1 MAKQVPLHSSSSSS
15 ILSSRRLH
23 LIGIGGTGMR
33 PLAEIAHLKGFH
45 VSGSDQSRSTN
56 VERLI
61 AAGIPVAAEHTAA
74 NLPPKPCEIIISS
87 AIKADNPELK
97 AACEQGY
104 SIVHRS
110 DLLKLLMVGKKA
122 ICVSG
127 THGKTST
134 TAMLAYMLHA
144 LELDPTAA
152 IGGELVGLEKS
163 SFVGSGDY
171 FVAECDESDGS
182 FLKYDPFISIVT
194 NIDLDHLDHYGD
206 IEGLKKAFLS
216 FIQKTDKDGC
226 AVVGWDNPI
235 VRELMSSF
243 SGSKL
248 AFGTRM
254 GSEVRGTRFTS
265 HGRTVAYEAVVDK
278 TLVASEAA
286 LVGKH
291 NFQNILCCLAVAN
304 VLELDL
310 AAAALALSHYPG
322 VGRRFSLM
330 AEYAGVKIYDDYAHN
345 PGKIRSCIEGARS
358 AFPSE
363 RILII
368 FQPHRYSRL
377 ETMYNEFM
385 QSFGAA
391 DEVFVLP
398 VYAAG
403 ETSTRDFSP
412 ARVAKD
418 IQDASKVRASKYETD
433 VLKARLS
440 HQQSPT
446 VLITIGAGDVWRL
459 SQEWK
464 EFLHGP
470 ETQTKDPSIE
480 PKA

>member
-1 MAKQVPLHSSSSSS
+1 MAEQVL
-15 ILSSRRLH
+15 RKLH

-33 PLAEIAHLKGFH
+33 PLAEIAHKQSYE
-45 VSGSDQSRSTN
+45 VTGSDQSRSMN
-56 VERLI
+56 VERLL
-61 AAGIPVAAEHTAA
+61 ANGINVTIGHSPA
-74 NLPPKPCEIIISS
+74 NLPPKPCTVIVSS
-87 AIKADNPELK
+87 AVKADNPELK
-97 AACEQGY
+97 AALDQGY
-104 SIVHRS
+104 SILHRS
-110 DLLKLLMVGKKA
+110 DLLKDLMVGKKA

-134 TAMLAYMLHA
+134 TAMLAFMLHA
-144 LELDPTAA
+144 LGLDPSAA
-152 IGGELVGLEKS
+152 IGGELVGLQQA
-163 SFVGSGDY
+163 SFVGSGEY

-182 FLKYDPFISIVT
+182 FLKYDPYLSIIT

-206 IEGLKKAFLS
+206 IEGLKTAFLS
-216 FIQKTDKDGC
+216 FLHKTDKDGT
-226 AVVGWDNPI
+226 AIVGWDNPI
-235 VRELMSSF
+235 VRELMASF
-243 SGSKL
+243 AGDKL
-248 AFGTRM
+248 AFGTRI
-254 GSEVRGTRFTS
+254 GSEVRGTRFKS
-265 HGRTVAYEAVVDK
+265 MGRTVSYEAVVDK
-278 TLVASEAA
+278 TLIKGEAA

-291 NFQNILCCLAVAN
+291 NFQNILCCLSVAHS
-304 VLELDL
+304 LSLDL
-310 AAAALALSHYPG
+310 AKAAHALSLYPG
-322 VGRRFSLM
+322 VARRFSLM
-330 AEYAGVKIYDDYAHN
+330 AEHKSVKIYDDYAHN

-358 AFPSE
+358 AFPTE
-363 RILII
+363 RILVI

-412 ARVAKD
+412 TRVALD
-418 IQDASKVRASKYETD
+418 ISEASQVKASMYATE
-433 VLKARLS
+433 VLKSRLS
-440 HQQSPT
+440 PDSHSLQLLPT

-470 ETQTKDPSIE
+470 ETEKKPPLK